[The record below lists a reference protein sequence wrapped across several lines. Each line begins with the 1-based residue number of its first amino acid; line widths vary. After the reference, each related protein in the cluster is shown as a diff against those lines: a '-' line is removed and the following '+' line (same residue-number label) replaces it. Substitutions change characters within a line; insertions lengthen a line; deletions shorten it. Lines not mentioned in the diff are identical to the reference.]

1 MNSKIVKAVT
11 ALVFVAVAVAIVMLM
26 TNDVKGGL
34 ETAGQKGFFALEVVL
49 LLYALLRVFVL
60 VRDIIRR

>member
-1 MNSKIVKAVT
+1 MNNKIVKAVT

-26 TNDVKGGL
+26 TNDVKDGL

-60 VRDIIRR
+60 VRDIIRS

>member
-1 MNSKIVKAVT
+1 MNNKIVKAVT
-11 ALVFVAVAVAIVMLM
+11 ALVFVAVAVAIIILM
-26 TNDVKGGL
+26 TNDVNGGL

>member
-1 MNSKIVKAVT
+1 MNNKIVKAVT
-11 ALVFVAVAVAIVMLM
+11 ALVFVAVAVAIIILM
-26 TNDVKGGL
+26 TNDVKDGL
-34 ETAGQKGFFALEVVL
+34 ETAGRKGFFALEVVL

>member
-1 MNSKIVKAVT
+1 MNNKIVKAVT
-11 ALVFVAVAVAIVMLM
+11 ALVFVAVAVAIIILM

-34 ETAGQKGFFALEVVL
+34 GTAGQKGFFALEVVL